1 MPSLKQIL
9 RKPKEALKV
18 VFPVH
23 YIANDP
29 RGAYEDAYSAI
40 VPEMPQIPDAI
51 APPTI
56 NTARQRRDEFD
67 RLRRRRGVLANIFAG
82 TGSGIGSGT
91 AGLSSTLG

>member
-9 RKPKEALKV
+9 KKPKEVLKV

-23 YIANDP
+23 YVAHDP

-40 VPEMPQIPDAI
+40 VPEMVIPES
-51 APPTI
+51 PGVPTV

-82 TGSGIGSGT
+82 AGSGIGSGT